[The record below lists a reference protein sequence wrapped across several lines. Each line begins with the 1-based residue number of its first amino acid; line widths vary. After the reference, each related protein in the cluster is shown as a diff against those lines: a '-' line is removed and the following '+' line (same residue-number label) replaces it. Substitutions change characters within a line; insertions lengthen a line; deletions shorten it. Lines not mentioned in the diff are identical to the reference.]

1 MQDVWT
7 DLWPTREEDK
17 TVIKS
22 GVEDP
27 EGFRLASKKYSG
39 ATAGSS
45 LDFFQLLSAG
55 CNHGFVSRTLK

>member
-39 ATAGSS
+39 ATAELG
-45 LDFFQLLSAG
+45 FLSI
-55 CNHGFVSRTLK
+55 T